1 VIKITGHIVRILSRF
16 KYHIVVVMGVLY
28 VGFLGDD
35 CFMKRFEYDYRIS
48 DLQDEIAKYE
58 KVFQTNNQRLH
69 ELRADSSA
77 MARVGRERYFMKTD
91 DEDVFVLSDDDNS
104 DNNPAF
110 YETIK

>member
-1 VIKITGHIVRILSRF
+1 
-16 KYHIVVVMGVLY
+16 M
-28 VGFLGDD
+28 
-35 CFMKRFEYDYRIS
+35 
-48 DLQDEIAKYE
+48 
-58 KVFQTNNQRLH
+58 LH

>member
-1 VIKITGHIVRILSRF
+1 MIKITGHIVRILSRF

-58 KVFQTNNQRLH
+58 KVYQTNNQRLH
-69 ELRADSSA
+69 ELRA

-91 DEDVFVLSDDDNS
+91 DEDVFVLSDDENP